1 MAIIVNGVRIE
12 DEAIREEAE
21 RMRPAYEK
29 AFSDEAHAT
38 REARLRE
45 WARDNAIERVLLEQ
59 AAMAYQDDPKIQV
72 RESAEVVRQVSNT
85 EMEVV
90 QKLERTVRITKDEE
104 DVEPGVLIQRLLE
117 RVVAKVPEPSDEA
130 VRRYYEEHEKEFMA
144 PERIHAAHIVKHVSA
159 SVPPEVAEAELRK
172 ARQELDAGAD
182 FAETA
187 VKYSDCPE
195 NGGDLG
201 WFPRGQMVEEFEHT
215 VWKMKPG
222 GVSDIFATRFGF
234 HIVRLI
240 ERKAAAPYALQE
252 VADPIRLRLAARMR
266 EEAIETYLDGLR
278 QEATIEEA

>member
-12 DEAIREEAE
+12 DETIREEAE

-29 AFSDEAHAT
+29 AFADEAHAA

-59 AAMAYQDDPKIQV
+59 AAGADSEP
-72 RESAEVVRQVSNT
+72 
-85 EMEVV
+85 
-90 QKLERTVRITKDEE
+90 LPPE
-104 DVEPGVLIQRLLE
+104 DVEKTIEAAIEGADGSQTEEKLRAHVERHLRVSRLME
-117 RVVAKVPEPSDEA
+117 NVVKDLPEPSDQA

-172 ARQELDAGAD
+172 ARQKLAEGAD

-252 VADPIRLRLAARMR
+252 VADPIRRRLADRMR

-278 QEATIEEA
+278 QKAAIEEA

>member
-1 MAIIVNGVRIE
+1 MAITVNGVRIE
-12 DEAIREEAE
+12 DETIREEAE

-29 AFSDEAHAT
+29 AFADEAHAT

-59 AAMAYQDDPKIQV
+59 AAANDSEP
-72 RESAEVVRQVSNT
+72 
-85 EMEVV
+85 
-90 QKLERTVRITKDEE
+90 LPPE
-104 DVEPGVLIQRLLE
+104 DVEKALEAAMRNADGSQTEEKLRADVERHLRVTRLME
-117 RVVAKVPEPSDEA
+117 NVVKDLPEPSDEA
-130 VRRYYEEHEKEFMA
+130 VRRYYEEHQKEFLA

-240 ERKAAAPYALQE
+240 ERKAAAPYDLQE
-252 VADPIRLRLAARMR
+252 VADPIRRRLADRMR

>member
-29 AFSDEAHAT
+29 AFADEAPPT

-59 AAMAYQDDPKIQV
+59 AAGTDSEPLPPEEVEKALEAAMQNAD
-72 RESAEVVRQVSNT
+72 ESQT
-85 EMEVV
+85 EE
-90 QKLERTVRITKDEE
+90 KLRA
-104 DVEPGVLIQRLLE
+104 DVERHLRVNRLME
-117 RVVAKVPEPSDEA
+117 NVVEDLPEPADEA
-130 VRRYYEEHEKEFMA
+130 VRRYYEEHQKEFMA
-144 PERIHAAHIVKHVSA
+144 PERIHAAHLVKNVSA
-159 SVPPEVAEAELRK
+159 AVPPEVAEAELRK
-172 ARQELDAGAD
+172 ARQELADGAD

-222 GVSDIFATRFGF
+222 DVSDIFATRFGF
-234 HIVRLI
+234 HLVRLI
-240 ERKAAAPYALQE
+240 ERKAAAPYALEE
-252 VADPIRLRLAARMR
+252 VADPIRQHLAARMR

>member
-1 MAIIVNGVRIE
+1 MAVIVNGVRIE
-12 DEAIREEAE
+12 DETIRLEAE

-29 AFSDEAHAT
+29 AFADEEHAT
-38 REARLRE
+38 REARLQE
-45 WARDNAIERVLLEQ
+45 WARDNAIEQALLEQ
-59 AAMAYQDDPKIQV
+59 AAAADPDPLPP
-72 RESAEVVRQVSNT
+72 EEVEKALEAAKQAADSSRTEEELRADTERHLRVSRLMDN
-85 EMEVV
+85 VV
-90 QKLERTVRITKDEE
+90 KD
-104 DVEPGVLIQRLLE
+104 L
-117 RVVAKVPEPSDEA
+117 PEPSEDA
-130 VRRYYEEHEKEFMA
+130 VRRFYEEHKKEFLA

-172 ARQELDAGAD
+172 AQEELAAGAD

-201 WFPRGQMVEEFEHT
+201 WFPRGQMVEEFDHT

-240 ERKAAAPYALQE
+240 ERKTAAPYDLEE
-252 VADPIRLRLAARMR
+252 VADLVRRRLADRMR
-266 EEAIETYLDGLR
+266 EEAIESCLDALR
-278 QEATIEEA
+278 RKASIEEA

>member
-1 MAIIVNGVRIE
+1 MAVIVNGVRIE
-12 DEAIREEAE
+12 DGTIREEAE

-29 AFSDEAHAT
+29 AFADEAHST
-38 REARLRE
+38 REARLQE

-59 AAMAYQDDPKIQV
+59 TAGTDSEPLPSEEVANALEAAKRGAA
-72 RESAEVVRQVSNT
+72 SST
-85 EMEVV
+85 S
-90 QKLERTVRITKDEE
+90 DEE
-104 DVEPGVLIQRLLE
+104 LRADVERHLRVNRLME
-117 RVVAKVPEPSDEA
+117 KVARDLPEPSDEA
-130 VRRYYEEHEKEFMA
+130 VRLYYEEHQKEFLA

-172 ARQELDAGAD
+172 ARKELDEGAD

-240 ERKAAAPYALQE
+240 ERKAAAPYALEE
-252 VADPIRLRLAARMR
+252 VADPIRQHLASRMR
-266 EEAIETYLDGLR
+266 EEAIEAYLDGLR

>member
-12 DEAIREEAE
+12 NEAIREEAE

-29 AFSDEAHAT
+29 AFADEAHAT
-38 REARLRE
+38 REARLQE

-59 AAMAYQDDPKIQV
+59 AAMAHQDDPKIQV

-85 EMEVV
+85 EMEIV
-90 QKLERTVRITKDEE
+90 QKLELAVRITKGEE
-104 DVEPGVLIQRLLE
+104 DVELGVLIQRLLE

-172 ARQELDAGAD
+172 AQKELDAGAD
-182 FAETA
+182 FTETA

-252 VADPIRLRLAARMR
+252 VADPIRQHLAARMR